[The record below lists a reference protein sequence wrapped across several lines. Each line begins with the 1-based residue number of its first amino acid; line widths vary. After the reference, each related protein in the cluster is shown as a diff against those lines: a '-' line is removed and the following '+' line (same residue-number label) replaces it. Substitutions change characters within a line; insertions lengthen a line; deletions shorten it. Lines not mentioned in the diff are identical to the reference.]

1 MSWPIATMSL
11 RGDENVVAARRLA
24 REISAALNFDLQDQT
39 RIATTVS
46 EISRNAVAYAGGGQ
60 IDFALDGDMRPQILW
75 VTVRDKGPGISDLDA
90 VYAGKFHSQNGMG
103 NGIVGAR
110 RLMDEF
116 SIETGRDG
124 TKVAFAKRRPR
135 DQPHLTPDQLAK
147 FVRSIP
153 AGVPDAQDELKEQ
166 SRELLQSLQEL
177 KSRSEEIESLAG
189 EIENTNRGVVALHGE
204 LEASAQELR
213 RASELKTRFLS
224 NMSHEF
230 RTPLNSILALTR
242 LLLARTDG
250 DLTAEQERQVRFI
263 ANAAVGLTD
272 LVNDLLDI
280 AKVEAGKLEV
290 KPSQFTV
297 FDLFGALRGLLRPLK
312 TNDDV
317 ELIFEEPSGLPILFN
332 DEGKVTQILR
342 NFISNALKYTSAG
355 AIRVSAVFK
364 EPDRIL
370 FAVQDTGIGIPKE
383 FQDLIFQEFEQ
394 VPGIFQ
400 AKHKGTGLGLPLS
413 RRLAELLRGTI
424 AVDSAPGKGS
434 TFFLDL
440 PARLDPE
447 GLEPMLPGPLRTSSR
462 PRVLIVDDEEAF
474 RYVMRRMIDAQQYEI
489 LEAADGDA
497 ALMAAQSTRPDIIIL
512 DLNLPKRDGYT
523 VLHELASDDKT
534 RGIPV
539 IISTSLVLS
548 DRDRARLAH
557 SYAILSKAVLS
568 TDLLSVMLS
577 DALKKRSAS

>member
-1 MSWPIATMSL
+1 MNLPIATMVL

-24 REISAALNFDLQDQT
+24 RKISGALNFDLQDQT

-46 EISRNAVAYAGGGQ
+46 EICRNAVSYGGGGQ
-60 IDFALDGDMRPQILW
+60 LDFALDGDAHPQILW
-75 VTVRDKGPGISDLDA
+75 VTVQDKGLGISDLDA
-90 VYAGKFHSQNGMG
+90 VYEGRLQSRAGMG

-116 SIETGRDG
+116 SIETGRNG
-124 TKVAFAKRRPR
+124 TRVTFAKRRPR
-135 DQPHLTPDQLAK
+135 DKSQLTPDQLTK

-153 AGVPDAQDELKEQ
+153 ADVPDAQDELKEQ
-166 SRELLQSLQEL
+166 DRELLQSLQEL
-177 KSRSEEIESLAG
+177 TSRSEEVESLAS

-204 LEASAQELR
+204 LEATAQELR

-242 LLLARTDG
+242 LLLGRTDG
-250 DLTAEQERQVRFI
+250 DLTPEQEKQVRYI
-263 ANAAVGLTD
+263 ADAAVGLTD

-290 KPSQFTV
+290 KPSRFTV
-297 FDLFGALRGLLRPLK
+297 SGLFGALRGLLRPLK
-312 TNDDV
+312 TNEDV
-317 ELIFEEPSGLPILFN
+317 ELIFEEPSGVPILFN

-342 NFISNALKYTSAG
+342 NFISNALKYTPAG

-370 FAVQDTGIGIPKE
+370 FAVQDTGIGVPKE

-413 RRLAELLRGTI
+413 RKLAELLRGTV
-424 AVDSAPGKGS
+424 AVDSASGKGS

-440 PARLDPE
+440 PARWSPE
-447 GLEPMLPGPLRTSSR
+447 GSAPMLPESLRSSSR
-462 PRVLIVDDEEAF
+462 PRVLIADDEEAF
-474 RYVMRRMIDAQQYEI
+474 RYVMRRMIDVQQYEI

-497 ALMAAQSTRPDIIIL
+497 AVMAAQSAHPEIIIL
-512 DLNLPKRDGYT
+512 DINLPKRDGYS
-523 VLHELASDDKT
+523 VLDELARDGDT
-534 RGIPV
+534 RDIPV
-539 IISTSLVLS
+539 IMSTSLVLS

-557 SYAILSKAVLS
+557 SYAILPKAVLS
-568 TDLLSVMLS
+568 RDLLSVMLS
-577 DALKKRSAS
+577 DALQKPSAS

>member
-1 MSWPIATMSL
+1 MSL
-11 RGDENVVAARRLA
+11 RCDENVVAARRLA
-24 REISAALNFDLQDQT
+24 RKISAALNFDVQDQT

-46 EISRNAVAYAGGGQ
+46 EISRDAVSYAGGGQ
-60 IDFALDGDMRPQILW
+60 IDVALDGDANPQILR

-90 VYAGKFHSQNGMG
+90 IYEGRFQSRTGMG

-116 SIETGRDG
+116 SVETGRNG
-124 TKVAFAKRRPR
+124 AKVAFAKRRPPGASQLTR
-135 DQPHLTPDQLAK
+135 DQVAN
-147 FVRSIP
+147 FVKSIP
-153 AGVPDAQDELKEQ
+153 PDAPDVQDELREQ
-166 SRELLQSLQEL
+166 NRELLQSLQEL
-177 KSRSEEIESLAG
+177 TSRSEELESLAT

-204 LEASAQELR
+204 LEATAQELR

-242 LLLARTDG
+242 LLLGRTDG
-250 DLTAEQERQVRFI
+250 DLTAEQEKQVRFI
-263 ANAAVGLTD
+263 ADAAVGLTD

-290 KPSQFTV
+290 TPSRFTV
-297 FDLFGALRGLLRPLK
+297 SGLFGALRGLLRPLK

-317 ELIFEEPSGLPILFN
+317 ELIFDEPSGVPILFN

-342 NFISNALKYTSAG
+342 NFISNALKYTPAG

-394 VPGIFQ
+394 VPGVFQ

-413 RRLAELLRGTI
+413 RKLAELLGGTV

-434 TFFLDL
+434 TFFLNL
-440 PARLDPE
+440 PARFSPE
-447 GLEPMLPGPLRTSSR
+447 DSSAMFPGPSRTSPR
-462 PRVLIVDDEEAF
+462 PRVLIADDEEAF
-474 RYVMRRMIDAQQYEI
+474 RYVMRRMINAEQYEI
-489 LEAADGDA
+489 LEAADGED
-497 ALMAAQSTRPDIIIL
+497 ALMAAQSARPDVIIL
-512 DLNLPKRDGYT
+512 DLNRPKRDGYT
-523 VLHELASDDKT
+523 VLHELASDDKM
-534 RGIPV
+534 RDIPV
-539 IISTSLVLS
+539 IVSTSLVLS

-557 SYAILSKAVLS
+557 SFAVLSKAMLS
-568 TDLLSVMLS
+568 ADLLSVTLS
-577 DALKKRSAS
+577 DALEKASAS

>member
-1 MSWPIATMSL
+1 M
-11 RGDENVVAARRLA
+11 
-24 REISAALNFDLQDQT
+24 
-39 RIATTVS
+39 
-46 EISRNAVAYAGGGQ
+46 
-60 IDFALDGDMRPQILW
+60 
-75 VTVRDKGPGISDLDA
+75 
-90 VYAGKFHSQNGMG
+90 
-103 NGIVGAR
+103 
-110 RLMDEF
+110 
-116 SIETGRDG
+116 
-124 TKVAFAKRRPR
+124 
-135 DQPHLTPDQLAK
+135 
-147 FVRSIP
+147 
-153 AGVPDAQDELKEQ
+153 
-166 SRELLQSLQEL
+166 
-177 KSRSEEIESLAG
+177 
-189 EIENTNRGVVALHGE
+189 HGE

-250 DLTAEQERQVRFI
+250 DLTAEQEKQVRYI
-263 ANAAVGLTD
+263 ADAAVGLTD

-290 KPSQFTV
+290 KPSRFTV
-297 FDLFGALRGLLRPLK
+297 SDLFGALRGLLRPLK
-312 TNDDV
+312 ASEDV
-317 ELIFEEPSGLPILFN
+317 ELIFEEPSGVPILFN

-342 NFISNALKYTSAG
+342 NFISNALKYTNAG
-355 AIRVSAVFK
+355 AIRVSALFK

-383 FQDLIFQEFEQ
+383 FQDLIFHEFEQ

-413 RRLAELLRGTI
+413 RKLAELLRGTI

-440 PARLDPE
+440 PARWSPE
-447 GLEPMLPGPLRTSSR
+447 GSATMLPASLSSSPR

-489 LEAADGDA
+489 LEAADGDT
-497 ALMAAQSTRPDIIIL
+497 ALMAAQSVHPDIIIL
-512 DLNLPKRDGYT
+512 DINLPQRDGYT
-523 VLHELASDDKT
+523 VLSELASDDKT

-539 IISTSLVLS
+539 IMSTSLVLT

-568 TDLLSVMLS
+568 RDLLSVTLS
-577 DALKKRSAS
+577 DALQKRSAS